1 MLTNFRRPRRQG
13 HVRFVA
19 LEVQVNKYFL
29 IVMCGFV
36 AWVAPARSQSQA
48 RDSRSQAVRVV
59 GTMRTLNTAEYA
71 YKYANANHKFG
82 SKEEIAEFLRTE
94 GRESPPLID
103 IANPSPYQID
113 IVTDADR
120 IHYWITIKPGIDPT
134 TNTRDCGPAA
144 FSDDVGLIY
153 TGEALGCEENK

>member
-1 MLTNFRRPRRQG
+1 MYK
-13 HVRFVA
+13 HW
-19 LEVQVNKYFL
+19 L
-29 IVMCGFV
+29 IAACGLV
-36 AWVAPARSQSQA
+36 LLVEPARSLPKVKEDPPSEA
-48 RDSRSQAVRVV
+48 MRVV

-94 GRESPPLID
+94 GRDSPPLID
-103 IANPSPYQID
+103 IANPAPYEIE

-120 IHYWITIKPGIDPT
+120 THYWITIKPRIDPT
-134 TNTRDCGPAA
+134 TNTRSCGPAA

-153 TGEALGCEENK
+153 LGKALGCEGDK